1 LRNGVV
7 HLEDLHEPGAFEAA
21 VAQYALPGGH
31 VCGTC
36 RMGSASDPS
45 AVTDSRGRVLGVE
58 GLRVADTSLFP
69 TLMMAGT
76 NLPAIM
82 TGERIARMVLEER
95 NATASPST
103 SAVVRSLS
111 VVRRSA
117 TPPGH
122 RP

>member
-1 LRNGVV
+1 
-7 HLEDLHEPGAFEAA
+7 
-21 VAQYALPGGH
+21 
-31 VCGTC
+31 
-36 RMGSASDPS
+36 
-45 AVTDSRGRVLGVE
+45 
-58 GLRVADTSLFP
+58 LRVADTSLFP

-103 SAVVRSLS
+103 SAVVRCLS